1 MVHREGKV
9 EEGMGYHIGIR
20 STKHERERNLVCAT
34 ACAPFADGVR
44 PRLSKEEFVMRSV
57 AILLM
62 LICAVCLSGGAGG
75 GSGPAGR

>member
-9 EEGMGYHIGIR
+9 EEGMGYHIGIG

-34 ACAPFADGVR
+34 ACAPFADGIR

-62 LICAVCLSGGAGG
+62 LIGAVLLSGG
-75 GSGPAGR
+75 GSGPEGR